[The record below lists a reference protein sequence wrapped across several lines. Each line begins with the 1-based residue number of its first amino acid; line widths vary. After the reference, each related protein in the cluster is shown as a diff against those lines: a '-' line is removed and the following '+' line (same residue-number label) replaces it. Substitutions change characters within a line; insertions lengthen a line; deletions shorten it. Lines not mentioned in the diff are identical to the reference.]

1 MPLTSRPSQNSPSVI
16 WPVITKSRCNEP
28 NSGLLI
34 KTFLRK
40 RKSLAGSLPVMT
52 GVVLLSL
59 ESDGALETEWCGGVR
74 YCFGDNAED
83 VGLAKT
89 GGAFATL
96 SGVSGLGR
104 PSVAFL
110 LRLMMEV
117 SSCLNF
123 SRSATATD
131 WDAVKVKLWPVSS
144 PKSASFSLTWADPS
158 LLQKRA
164 IMRGWVT
171 DRVESNKGGTK
182 NQLTCRLSVR
192 NTYGGCFLSILCP
205 LQMGVS

>member
-40 RKSLAGSLPVMT
+40 RKSLAESLPVMT
-52 GVVLLSL
+52 GVALFSL
-59 ESDGALETEWCGGVR
+59 GALETGCEGVR
-74 YCFGDNAED
+74 YCFGDNAEGA
-83 VGLAKT
+83 GLAKI
-89 GGAFATL
+89 GGAFVIL

-104 PSVAFL
+104 PSVVFL

-131 WDAVKVKLWPVSS
+131 WGAEKVKLWPVSS

-164 IMRGWVT
+164 IIRGWVT
-171 DRVESNKGGTK
+171 DRVERATRWDKE